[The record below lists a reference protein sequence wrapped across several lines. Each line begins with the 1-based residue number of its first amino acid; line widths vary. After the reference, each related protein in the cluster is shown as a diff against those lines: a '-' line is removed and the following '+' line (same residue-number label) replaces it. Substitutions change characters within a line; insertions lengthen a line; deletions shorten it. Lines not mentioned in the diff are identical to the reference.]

1 MTDLEIAVEEKLNV
15 AEFNQSPATE
25 RVFAPGETEPALRVK
40 VPPTV
45 VVPPKVVAPLVLV
58 KAPPRVTVSPNETV
72 PSAPATTV
80 RALLLPVSVK
90 TPVTDILSPV
100 SPPVVRVTV
109 PVESRSTAP
118 AKVRAPVDEV

>member
-1 MTDLEIAVEEKLNV
+1 MNV

-109 PVESRSTAP
+109 PVA
-118 AKVRAPVDEV
+118 VRDGTPSSLSVYVNVSVPK